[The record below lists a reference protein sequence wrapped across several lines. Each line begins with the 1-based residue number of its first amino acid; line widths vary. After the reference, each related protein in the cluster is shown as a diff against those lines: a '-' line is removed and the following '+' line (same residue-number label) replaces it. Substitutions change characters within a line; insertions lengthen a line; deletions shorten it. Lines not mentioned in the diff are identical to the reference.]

1 MPLAW
6 TKPDPKPK
14 DIARTVSYVADT
26 SEFFEVGSAQ
36 GGVFTHKKLGSTMIE
51 VSALI
56 QRQKIGGNQNL
67 RGISRGQLSP

>member
-1 MPLAW
+1 MPLKW

-36 GGVFTHKKLGSTMIE
+36 VVVFTYKNLASTMIE

-56 QRQKIGGNQNL
+56 QRQKKAETENYAEFPEDN
-67 RGISRGQLSP
+67 

>member
-1 MPLAW
+1 MPLKW

-14 DIARTVSYVADT
+14 DIARSVSYVTDT

-36 GGVFTHKKLGSTMIE
+36 VEVVTHKKLGSTMIK

-56 QRQKIGGNQNL
+56 QRQKKVETKIYVKFPEDN
-67 RGISRGQLSP
+67 

>member
-1 MPLAW
+1 MPLKW

-36 GGVFTHKKLGSTMIE
+36 GGVFTHKMLGSTMIE
-51 VSALI
+51 VCALI

-67 RGISRGQLSP
+67 REIPEDN

>member
-36 GGVFTHKKLGSTMIE
+36 VEVFTYKKLASTMIE
-51 VSALI
+51 ISALI
-56 QRQKIGGNQNL
+56 QRQKKVETEIYAEYPEDN
-67 RGISRGQLSP
+67 

>member
-1 MPLAW
+1 MPLKW

-26 SEFFEVGSAQ
+26 SDFFEVGSAQ
-36 GGVFTHKKLGSTMIE
+36 VEVFTYKMLASTMIE

-56 QRQKIGGNQNL
+56 QRQKKAETENYAEFPEDN
-67 RGISRGQLSP
+67 

>member
-1 MPLAW
+1 MPLKW

-26 SEFFEVGSAQ
+26 SDFFEVGSAQ
-36 GGVFTHKKLGSTMIE
+36 VEVFTYKKLASTMIK

-56 QRQKIGGNQNL
+56 QRQKKAETENYAEFPEDN
-67 RGISRGQLSP
+67 

>member
-1 MPLAW
+1 MPLKW

-36 GGVFTHKKLGSTMIE
+36 SEVFTHKKLGSTMIE

-56 QRQKIGGNQNL
+56 QRQKKVKTKIYAEFPEDN
-67 RGISRGQLSP
+67 

>member
-1 MPLAW
+1 MPLKW

-36 GGVFTHKKLGSTMIE
+36 VVVFTYKKLASTMIE

-56 QRQKIGGNQNL
+56 QRQKKAETEIYVEFSEDN
-67 RGISRGQLSP
+67 